1 MSKPDIEI
9 VRRIY
14 SEGRAKDLHA
24 LITGESPFS
33 LPLELGDNYPLP
45 GVDRNFEDHE
55 GHICRM
61 AEEHL
66 WFVAEFGSD
75 VFKASKDGKYY
86 SSYPDYFYKWLE
98 IGCKRVHQ
106 EEIDAYLKNCPLK
119 PLA

>member
-9 VRRIY
+9 VRPIY

-33 LPLELGDNYPLP
+33 LPSDLGDNYPLP
-45 GVDRNFEDHE
+45 CVDRKYENHE

-66 WFVAEFGSD
+66 RFVAEFGSD
-75 VFKASKDGKYY
+75 VSKASKGGKYY
-86 SSYPDYFYKWLE
+86 SSGNPPRL
-98 IGCKRVHQ
+98 
-106 EEIDAYLKNCPLK
+106 
-119 PLA
+119 